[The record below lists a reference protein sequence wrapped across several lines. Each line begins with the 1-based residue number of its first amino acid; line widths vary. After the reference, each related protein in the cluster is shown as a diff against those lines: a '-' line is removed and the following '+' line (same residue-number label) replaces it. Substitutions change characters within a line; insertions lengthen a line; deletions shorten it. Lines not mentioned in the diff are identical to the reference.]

1 MDGRHF
7 QFFISKNVL
16 KWNFDIQI
24 DLFSYVHNII
34 FVVLTR
40 DHAQIKR
47 TVFSFLTGLEPKNM
61 IGFITLRKWFEPRSN
76 IPWLKKIIWVLL
88 RTPITQ
94 MIFFNHGIYYL
105 ETSGGHFRFEFLLN
119 VLKVCLTFE
128 F

>member
-7 QFFISKNVL
+7 QFFISKNLL

-61 IGFITLRKWFEPRSN
+61 IRFITLKQ
-76 IPWLKKIIWVLL
+76 VVA
-88 RTPITQ
+88 
-94 MIFFNHGIYYL
+94 IFDSSSF
-105 ETSGGHFRFEFLLN
+105 
-119 VLKVCLTFE
+119 
-128 F
+128 